1 MYSCLNISMVVCL
14 LCGTVE
20 GGNFLFCGSIFN
32 DVMILDCLITVGLC
46 YGKSTMLSLETVIL
60 YGRGIGLRLEA
71 ASLCGRSVRLRLMMI
86 VFLVRGLKPC
96 LFKVTVLAS
105 MTLFKCF
112 K

>member
-1 MYSCLNISMVVCL
+1 
-14 LCGTVE
+14 
-20 GGNFLFCGSIFN
+20 
-32 DVMILDCLITVGLC
+32 
-46 YGKSTMLSLETVIL
+46 MLSLETVIL

-96 LFKVTVLAS
+96 FFRFKVTVLAS
-105 MTLFKCF
+105 MTLFRCF